1 MPEARRFHLAS
12 FGLNI
17 TWHSQYL
24 RPLSRPTEHK
34 TVKYILLAVLCLV
47 LGYSAALFFP
57 ADTIGLGDLQNKVNQ
72 LKGVA
77 ENTEESAT
85 IAEPV
90 LTTYAANSFLV
101 ESDFVSVPGGTKPLG
116 FRVGVSV
123 DSSTADKLIKTINP
137 ILPAAKSRYL
147 TANGNQAVVVV
158 GGQFDDRSSATKA
171 LRSLQPSIKE
181 RLQIIYLPACVVENK
196 PDDEG
201 FICGPPPPPKDDAA
215 SAPAN

>member
-1 MPEARRFHLAS
+1 
-12 FGLNI
+12 
-17 TWHSQYL
+17 
-24 RPLSRPTEHK
+24 
-34 TVKYILLAVLCLV
+34 VKYILLAVLCLV